1 MAPVDAGA
9 AQPVLAIDLGG
20 TQIRAAHVAPDLTV
34 SLRRAV
40 PTDGVEGPDAVIG
53 RICSITAEVRAEAER
68 EGLPEP
74 IGIGISSPGPLDPWR
89 GVVVLPPN
97 LPGWVDIPLADRVQQ
112 QLGLPTFL
120 ERDTN
125 VAMMAEWRYG
135 SARNADDAIYI
146 TVSTGI
152 GGGIIARG
160 EPLQGPD
167 NTAGEVGHIT
177 IDLDGPLCGDGMQG
191 HAEAIGSGT
200 AIARDGRLLLER
212 GESPILAQ
220 LAAGGR
226 EVDAAMVAEAAESG
240 DAASRAIYERAYVA
254 VGVLCASLVNALNPQ
269 VIVIGGSI
277 AEHHPELREVARME
291 IDSRAFPGPARRV
304 RVTSPRFTDDV
315 SLIGSLPL
323 VNERMDDPAYR
334 RTPDMIRSSP
344 RAANGALGMSPDY
357 SQSDE
362 RVGAHTQLEEPR

>member
-1 MAPVDAGA
+1 VDAGGP
-9 AQPVLAIDLGG
+9 QPVLAIDLGG

-40 PTDGVEGPDAVIG
+40 PTNGAEGPDGVIG
-53 RICSITAEVRAEAER
+53 RICSIAAEVQADAER
-68 EGLPEP
+68 AGLPEP
-74 IGIGISSPGPLDPWR
+74 LGIGISSPGPLDPWR
-89 GVVVLPPN
+89 GVVVRPPN
-97 LPGWVDIPLADRVQQ
+97 LPGWVDIPLADRVEE
-112 QLGLPTFL
+112 QLRMPTFL

-135 SARNADDAIYI
+135 SARNADEAIYI

-167 NTAGEVGHIT
+167 NTAGEVGHLT
-177 IDLDGPLCGDGMQG
+177 IDLDGPLCGDGMPG
-191 HAEAIGSGT
+191 HVEAIGSGT

-212 GESPILAQ
+212 GESPILAK

-226 EVDAAMVAEAAESG
+226 EVDAALVAAAAEAG
-240 DAASRAIYERAYVA
+240 DAACRAIYERAYVA

-277 AEHHPELREVARME
+277 AEHHPELRDVARRE
-291 IDSRAFPGPARRV
+291 IDGRAFPGPARRV
-304 RVTSPRFTDDV
+304 RVMSPRFTDDV
-315 SLIGSLPL
+315 SLIGSLPI
-323 VNERMDDPAYR
+323 VNERMNDPAYR
-334 RTPDMIRSSP
+334 RAAAPGGSSSP
-344 RAANGALGMSPDY
+344 ATDVAPGLPSGAAA
-357 SQSDE
+357 QTVE
-362 RVGAHTQLEEPR
+362 RVGGQTQLEEPR

>member
-1 MAPVDAGA
+1 MLRRLELSPVDAGA

-34 SLRRAV
+34 SLRRAI
-40 PTDGVEGPDAVIG
+40 PTNGVEGPETVIG
-53 RICSITAEVRAEAER
+53 RICSVAADVRADAER
-68 EGLPEP
+68 AGLPAML
-74 IGIGISSPGPLDPWR
+74 GIGISSPGPLDPWR

-97 LPGWVDIPLADRVQQ
+97 LPGWVDIPLADRVRDA
-112 QLGLPTFL
+112 LGLPTYL

-160 EPLQGPD
+160 EPLQGAD

-177 IDLDGPLCGDGMQG
+177 IDIDGPLCGDGMQG

-200 AIARDGRLLLER
+200 AIARDGRSLLER
-212 GESPILAQ
+212 GESPILAR
-220 LAAGGR
+220 LAADGR
-226 EVDAAMVAEAAESG
+226 EVDAAMVAEAADAG
-240 DAASRAIYERAYVA
+240 DAGCRAIYERAFVA
-254 VGVLCASLVNALNPQ
+254 VGVLCAGLVNALNPQ

-277 AEHHPELREVARME
+277 AEHHPTLREVARGE

-315 SLIGSLPL
+315 SLIGSLPI
-323 VNERMDDPAYR
+323 VNERMNDPAYR
-334 RTPDMIRSSP
+334 Q
-344 RAANGALGMSPDY
+344 G
-357 SQSDE
+357 
-362 RVGAHTQLEEPR
+362 QLEEPR

>member
-1 MAPVDAGA
+1 M
-9 AQPVLAIDLGG
+9 
-20 TQIRAAHVAPDLTV
+20 
-34 SLRRAV
+34 
-40 PTDGVEGPDAVIG
+40 
-53 RICSITAEVRAEAER
+53 
-68 EGLPEP
+68 
-74 IGIGISSPGPLDPWR
+74 
-89 GVVVLPPN
+89 VVLPPN
-97 LPGWVDIPLADRVQQ
+97 LPGWVDIPLADRVQR

-160 EPLQGPD
+160 EPLQGP
-167 NTAGEVGHIT
+167 TTRPAR
-177 IDLDGPLCGDGMQG
+177 
-191 HAEAIGSGT
+191 SGT
-200 AIARDGRLLLER
+200 SPSTWTGRFAGTACRATPRPSAPAPPSPETVGRCWNAANRRSWRSARRGRWGGGCRDGCRSRRVR
-212 GESPILAQ
+212 GRGQP
-220 LAAGGR
+220 R
-226 EVDAAMVAEAAESG
+226 V
-240 DAASRAIYERAYVA
+240 YERAYVA

>member
-1 MAPVDAGA
+1 VDSGA

-34 SLRRAV
+34 SVRRAI
-40 PTDGVEGPDAVIG
+40 PTNGVEGPDAVIG
-53 RICSITAEVRAEAER
+53 RICSIAAEVRAHAER

-74 IGIGISSPGPLDPWR
+74 VGIGISSPGPLDPWR
-89 GVVVLPPN
+89 GVVILPPN
-97 LPGWVDIPLADRVQQ
+97 LPGWVDIPLADRVEE
-112 QLGLPTFL
+112 QLGMPTFL

-167 NTAGEVGHIT
+167 NTAGEVGHMT
-177 IDLDGPLCGDGMQG
+177 IDIDGPLCGDGMRG

-200 AIARDGRLLLER
+200 AIARDGRLLLEN
-212 GESPILAQ
+212 GTSPILAQ
-220 LAAGGR
+220 LVAGGR
-226 EVDAAMVAEAAESG
+226 DVDAALVAEAADAG
-240 DAASRAIYERAYVA
+240 DEACRAIYERAYVA

-277 AEHHPELREVARME
+277 AEHHPVLREVARRE

-304 RVTSPRFTDDV
+304 RVTSPRFTEDV
-315 SLIGSLPL
+315 SLIGSLPM
-323 VNERMDDPAYR
+323 VNERMHDPAYR
-334 RTPDMIRSSP
+334 RASNAGGSSP
-344 RAANGALGMSPDY
+344 VAANIAAGLPTDAGSKTV
-357 SQSDE
+357 E
-362 RVGAHTQLEEPR
+362 RVGGQTQLEEPR

>member
-1 MAPVDAGA
+1 MSRVDAGA
-9 AQPVLAIDLGG
+9 PQPVLAIDLGG
-20 TQIRAAHVAPDLTV
+20 TQIRAAHVAPDLTI

-40 PTDGVEGPDAVIG
+40 PTNGVEGPDAVIG
-53 RICSITAEVRAEAER
+53 RICSTTADVLAEVKRAGLAE
-68 EGLPEP
+68 PS
-74 IGIGISSPGPLDPWR
+74 GIGISSPGPLDPWR
-89 GVVVLPPN
+89 GVVALPPN
-97 LPGWVDIPLADRVQQ
+97 LPGWVDIPLADRVQS

-200 AIARDGRLLLER
+200 AIARDGRLLVER
-212 GESPILAQ
+212 GESPILAG

-226 EVDAAMVAEAAESG
+226 DVDAALVAAAAEAG
-240 DAASRAIYERAYVA
+240 DEACRAIYERAYVA

-277 AEHHPELREVARME
+277 AEHHPELREVARRE
-291 IDSRAFPGPARRV
+291 VDNRAFPGPARRV
-304 RVTSPRFTDDV
+304 RITSPRFTDDV

-323 VNERMDDPAYR
+323 VNERMNDPAYR
-334 RTPDMIRSSP
+334 RDSNQAD
-344 RAANGALGMSPDY
+344 AAATVADV
-357 SQSDE
+357 SQSFE
-362 RVGAHTQLEEPR
+362 RVGGPSQLEEPR

>member
-1 MAPVDAGA
+1 MDAGA

-40 PTDGVEGPDAVIG
+40 PTNGAEGPDAVIG
-53 RICSITAEVRAEAER
+53 RICAIAAEVRADAAR
-68 EGLPEP
+68 AGLAEP
-74 IGIGISSPGPLDPWR
+74 IGIGISSPGPLDPWQ

-112 QLGLPTFL
+112 KLGMPTFL

-160 EPLQGPD
+160 NPLQGPD
-167 NTAGEVGHIT
+167 NTAGEVGHLT
-177 IDLDGPLCGDGMQG
+177 IDMDGPLCGDGMQG

-200 AIARDGRLLLER
+200 AIARDGRLLLEL
-212 GESPILAQ
+212 GESPILAD

-226 EVDAAMVAEAAESG
+226 EVDAALVAAAADAG
-240 DAASRAIYERAYVA
+240 DAACRAIYERAYVA

-277 AEHHPELREVARME
+277 AEHHPELRDVARGE
-291 IDSRAFPGPARRV
+291 IDRRAFPGPARRV
-304 RVTSPRFTDDV
+304 RIMSPRFTEDV
-315 SLIGSLPL
+315 SLIGSLPI
-323 VNERMDDPAYR
+323 VNERMSDPAYR
-334 RTPDMIRSSP
+334 RASSSTALP
-344 RAANGALGMSPDY
+344 PLGTDAASDGHSGAST
-357 SQSDE
+357 SSAE
-362 RVGAHTQLEEPR
+362 RVGGHAQLEEPR

>member
-9 AQPVLAIDLGG
+9 AQPILAIDLGG

-34 SLRRAV
+34 SLRRAI
-40 PTDGVEGPDAVIG
+40 PTNGVDGPDAVIG
-53 RICSITAEVRAEAER
+53 RICSITAEVRDHAQR
-68 EGLPEP
+68 EGLPAP
-74 IGIGISSPGPLDPWR
+74 VGIGISSPGPLDPWR
-89 GVVVLPPN
+89 GIVVLPPN
-97 LPGWVDIPLADRVQQ
+97 LPGWVDIPLADRVQE

-177 IDLDGPLCGDGMQG
+177 IDIDGPMCGDGMQG

-212 GESPILAQ
+212 GESPTLAR
-220 LAAGGR
+220 LAGGR
-226 EVDAAMVAEAAESG
+226 EVDAALVAEAAEAG
-240 DAASRAIYERAYVA
+240 DEACRAIYERAYEA
-254 VGVLCASLVNALNPQ
+254 VGVLCAGLVNALNPQ

-277 AEHHPELREVARME
+277 AEHHPVLREVARRE
-291 IDSRAFPGPARRV
+291 IDARAFAGPARRV
-304 RVTSPRFTDDV
+304 RLMSPRFTDDV
-315 SLIGSLPL
+315 SLIGSLPI
-323 VNERMDDPAYR
+323 VNERMNDPAYR
-334 RTPDMIRSSP
+334 RA
-344 RAANGALGMSPDY
+344 AANGGSPNGGNAAIGF
-357 SQSDE
+357 SVE
-362 RVGAHTQLEEPR
+362 RVGGPSQLEEPR